1 MLSSSSFLRSRMPL
15 AVFTNTETGRTI
27 LPLSHSGPP
36 SHLRRTIVT
45 TVLISQNDSHPSAS
59 AALQHHLRVT
69 GVCDFGYRTSKS
81 SVPQDRSGALSSRPL
96 HPFSDP
102 RPLTFSYVEKAKALL
117 GRPHL

>member
-45 TVLISQNDSHPSAS
+45 TVLISQNDSRQASFGCFAAPPSGERHLRLRVPHWPIFGAVGPLWF
-59 AALQHHLRVT
+59 ALQPPVASL
-69 GVCDFGYRTSKS
+69 F
-81 SVPQDRSGALSSRPL
+81 
-96 HPFSDP
+96 
-102 RPLTFSYVEKAKALL
+102 
-117 GRPHL
+117 